1 MFGRRLMLCSFW
13 NSRSRLLRISVCL
26 TLLNISLS
34 IFRDFLDEPTEA
46 KFKTDSRNGGDFD
59 EDMDYV
65 LETIQYMHD
74 LKIGK
79 AEIRPVVEEVLA
91 MSFRS
96 VPQNQKIFCN
106 LYDMDRERYCVV
118 EGTIREIWQR
128 AWDPRELFYIPN
140 LISCPVPEYF
150 EHSTHLTVA
159 LSKTAC
165 ASQKATAQVRKT
177 APARQKQGI
186 AKRRHELI
194 PYNDCLYR
202 HIDTHK
208 YVLILDV
215 DEVIVPLKH
224 DNWSAMLEEV
234 IATAKSSTDSK
245 LAEIT
250 SVSIRNV
257 FKFPS
262 NNSINHSVPDYVYM
276 LRNRRKSETI
286 SEPGEYGKATDTVS
300 TVFNHFALHRQH
312 GNVRKTLYVNPDVAL
327 KLHYK
332 EKCPIESGRQCE
344 QLERVTVDDTSMDKY
359 AEELTQRVT
368 RVLKILKFIN

>member
-1 MFGRRLMLCSFW
+1 MLCSFW
-13 NSRSRLLRISVCL
+13 NSRSRLLRISICL

-46 KFKTDSRNGGDFD
+46 KFKTDNRNGGDFD

-79 AEIRPVVEEVLA
+79 AEIRPVVEKEAKVRQYWWRCRLAKPNIVVLNDWLQNDDL
-91 MSFRS
+91 S
-96 VPQNQKIFCN
+96 VYSATYDRRHSS
-106 LYDMDRERYCVV
+106 LYPNNHVVQGMDFADDKPERLIEWV
-118 EGTIREIWQR
+118 EMQLMAGADAITIYQYHV
-128 AWDPRELFYIPN
+128 PRKMLQVLDYYARKK
-140 LISCPVPEYF
+140 L
-150 EHSTHLTVA
+150 LTVVSF
-159 LSKTAC
+159 SKNP
-165 ASQKATAQVRKT
+165 Q
-177 APARQKQGI
+177 
-186 AKRRHELI
+186 
-194 PYNDCLYR
+194 

-224 DNWSAMLEEV
+224 DNWSA
-234 IATAKSSTDSK
+234 I
-245 LAEIT
+245 
-250 SVSIRNV
+250 
-257 FKFPS
+257 
-262 NNSINHSVPDYVYM
+262 
-276 LRNRRKSETI
+276 
-286 SEPGEYGKATDTVS
+286 TDTVS